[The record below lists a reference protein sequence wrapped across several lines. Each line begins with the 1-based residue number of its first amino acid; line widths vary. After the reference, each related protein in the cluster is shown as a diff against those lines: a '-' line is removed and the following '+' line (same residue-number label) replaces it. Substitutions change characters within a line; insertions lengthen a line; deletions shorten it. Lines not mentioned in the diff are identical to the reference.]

1 MNTNID
7 QAIAQANE
15 WLRLDGVEGIAQ
27 GEQDG
32 QPCILVLASR
42 PEAEIKALLP
52 ETLLGFP
59 VMIQDIGIIQAE

>member
-1 MNTNID
+1 MNKNLN

-15 WLRLDGVEGIAQ
+15 WLRLAGVEGIAQ

-42 PEAEIKALLP
+42 PAAELKPLLP
-52 ETLLGFP
+52 DTLLGIP
-59 VMIQDIGIIQAE
+59 VTIQDSGIIQAE